1 MKLTF
6 TLIAVALMSTSV
18 AMAQSNT
25 LKAGQSLV
33 KGQKLTSENGKFSI
47 QKDHREGRFDIYSVT
62 SYGLSMMIRGLSGGY
77 DDQGNQKRNDAAQLV
92 LQTDGNLVLYDDQ
105 KKAKW
110 DSKTQGSFDAK
121 YRTVEFKPVKGVLEN
136 DGSFVLYSAT
146 GKAVWKR

>member
-6 TLIAVALMSTSV
+6 TLIAVALMSASV

-47 QKDHREGRFDIYSVT
+47 QKHYREGRFDIYSVT
-62 SYGLSMMIRGLSGGY
+62 SYGASMIIKGLSGGY

-92 LQTDGNLVLYDDQ
+92 LQTDGNLVVYDDQ
-105 KKAKW
+105 KKARW
-110 DSKTQGSFDAK
+110 SSETQGAYDAK
-121 YRTVEFKPVKGVLEN
+121 YRTKEFMPVKGVLEN
-136 DGSFVLYSAT
+136 DGTFVLYSAT
-146 GKAVWKR
+146 GKAVWTR